1 VWRRERD
8 HGARVKSGKDYIGLG
23 VGAIIHD
30 GAGRVLLLKRAESLD
45 ASRSTVGLWS
55 NPGGEVEFGE
65 TVEAAALRE
74 AREELG
80 VEIEIEQTIGCSDQ
94 ILPKSRVHWHLVA
107 FLARIARGE
116 PRIMEPEKSDDL
128 AWFDVSALPE
138 NCGIHHVI
146 VPLRQLGWISEEEA
160 GRRIERTP
168 ES

>member
-1 VWRRERD
+1 MK
-8 HGARVKSGKDYIGLG
+8 AGKDHIGLG

-30 GAGRVLLLKRAESLD
+30 GAGRILLLKRAGTLD

-65 TVEAAALRE
+65 TAEAAALRE

-80 VEIEIEQTIGCSDQ
+80 VEIEIEQVIGCSDQ

-107 FLARIARGE
+107 FLTRIVRGE
-116 PRIMEPEKSDDL
+116 PRILEPDKTDDL
-128 AWFDVSALPE
+128 AWFDVAALPE

-160 GRRIERTP
+160 QRRRESTP

>member
-1 VWRRERD
+1 M
-8 HGARVKSGKDYIGLG
+8 KSGKDYIGLG

-30 GAGRVLLLKRAESLD
+30 GGGRILLLKRAGTLD

-65 TVEAAALRE
+65 TAEAAAVRE

-94 ILPKSRVHWHLVA
+94 ILSNSRVHWHLVA
-107 FLARIARGE
+107 FLTRIVRGE
-116 PRIMEPEKSDDL
+116 PRILEPEKSDDL
-128 AWFDVSALPE
+128 AWFDVAALPE

-160 GRRIERTP
+160 RRRIESTP

>member
-1 VWRRERD
+1 VGGIVAD
-8 HGARVKSGKDYIGLG
+8 VKPGKDHIGLG

-30 GAGRVLLLKRAESLD
+30 GAGRILLLKRSKTLD

-80 VEIEIEQTIGCSDQ
+80 VEVEIERTIGHTDQ
-94 ILPKSRVHWHLVA
+94 ILPASGVHWHLMA
-107 FLARIARGE
+107 FLTRIVRGE
-116 PRIMEPEKSDDL
+116 PRIMEPEKSDEL
-128 AWFDVSALPE
+128 AWFEVDALPE

-146 VPLRQLGWISEEEA
+146 IPLQQLGWITEEEA
-160 GRRIERTP
+160 RRRIASTP